1 MNHEDTR
8 RISREELYEQV
19 WSQPMSKLAK
29 NYELSDVGLAKICK
43 KLEIPIPKRGYWQRK
58 QHGKKVSRPPLPQVN
73 GPSEAVIRIN
83 KRENL
88 PVDQK
93 QATEAESR
101 IAFEQ
106 LNENRIQVKSTLSSP
121 HPEALTRTERQPKPK
136 EPSWLYDKYD
146 YNPSG
151 RLTLLIKSYLR
162 SVARKTWSDGKQ
174 QRIEECLNAFVVGLI
189 KASVEMKAEELES
202 ERRHRERLEE
212 ERRRMDEERRRRE
225 EEERFQSLSTQASNW
240 NKSQDMRA
248 YLNAVKQFAIVE
260 HGEILPGS
268 RLDRWLTWAY
278 EQANR
283 IDPIIQGRNSILDAN
298 K

>member
-43 KLEIPIPKRGYWQRK
+43 KLEIPIPERGYWQRK
-58 QHGKKVSRPPLPQVN
+58 QHGKKVSRPHLPPAN

-106 LNENRIQVKSTLSSP
+106 LSENRIQVKSTLSSP
-121 HPEALTRTERQPKPK
+121 HPYVITFLSLKDFMATYLPPYFS
-136 EPSWLYDKYD
+136 PLS
-146 YNPSG
+146 
-151 RLTLLIKSYLR
+151 IKILVR
-162 SVARKTWSDGKQ
+162 MGPP
-174 QRIEECLNAFVVGLI
+174 IGLI
-189 KASVEMKAEELES
+189 DLM
-202 ERRHRERLEE
+202 
-212 ERRRMDEERRRRE
+212 
-225 EEERFQSLSTQASNW
+225 T
-240 NKSQDMRA
+240 
-248 YLNAVKQFAIVE
+248 
-260 HGEILPGS
+260 
-268 RLDRWLTWAY
+268 
-278 EQANR
+278 
-283 IDPIIQGRNSILDAN
+283 
-298 K
+298 